1 MNNDYN
7 LLFGGDRDY
16 KKYIKNIK
24 FMNGDVKFNKDNT
37 VIISNKD
44 GRSVKAEYKLI
55 GIYDMVSSVFYW
67 GYCLNVN
74 RTKTNFLKKI
84 IDYPNEIMK
93 KNEVSNL
100 DDAHYYYT
108 KNPLFILD
116 HKKLEDVI
124 KLALYIT
131 NYDKYTLI
139 NIDERRIECLAIDNI
154 LQNK

>member
-84 IDYPNEIMK
+84 IDYPSGAIIM
-93 KNEVSNL
+93 S
-100 DDAHYYYT
+100 YYYT